1 MNDLLAFLNDFSLQH
16 VALGAA
22 LLGIS
27 SGILGSFTMLKQQ
40 SLLGDALSHAALPG
54 IALGF
59 IISGSRTLLPI
70 MTGALISAAIAAVFI
85 SLIIKRSRIKT
96 DAAMGITLSTFLAFG
111 LVLLTIISH
120 QNNAGQAGLNRF
132 LFGQAA
138 SILPQDLYVM
148 GAVCAFSILIVSIL
162 WKEYKIITF
171 DPQFAAS
178 LGLPLF
184 WLELTLTVL
193 ISLAIVVGLQMVGV
207 VLMSAMLIAPAVAAR
222 QWVNTLEKMVLLSA
236 AIAAFSGVV
245 GAVISAGAK
254 GLATGPLIVIIASI
268 AIIIS
273 LLFAPNR
280 GVVWRAIK
288 VRKNNLI
295 LREKQVLVDL
305 YKLANEHGNPDYK
318 IEYGMIKSFYRQNPD
333 RLLKLLEEKAYL
345 VAVEHMKEE
354 GKHWALSKQGYQAA
368 QEIWETVGGSS

>member
-1 MNDLLAFLNDFSLQH
+1 
-16 VALGAA
+16 
-22 LLGIS
+22 
-27 SGILGSFTMLKQQ
+27 
-40 SLLGDALSHAALPG
+40 
-54 IALGF
+54 
-59 IISGSRTLLPI
+59 
-70 MTGALISAAIAAVFI
+70 
-85 SLIIKRSRIKT
+85 
-96 DAAMGITLSTFLAFG
+96 
-111 LVLLTIISH
+111 
-120 QNNAGQAGLNRF
+120 
-132 LFGQAA
+132 
-138 SILPQDLYVM
+138 
-148 GAVCAFSILIVSIL
+148 
-162 WKEYKIITF
+162 
-171 DPQFAAS
+171 
-178 LGLPLF
+178 
-184 WLELTLTVL
+184 
-193 ISLAIVVGLQMVGV
+193 
-207 VLMSAMLIAPAVAAR
+207 MSAMLIAPAVAAR

>member
-1 MNDLLAFLNDFSLQH
+1 MGEIFTFINDFSLQN

-22 LLGIS
+22 LLGVS
-27 SGILGSFTMLKQQ
+27 SGILGSFTMLKEQ

-70 MTGALISAAIAAVFI
+70 MTGALITAAIAAISI
-85 SLIIKRSRIKT
+85 SLIIRRSRIKT
-96 DAAMGITLSTFLAFG
+96 DAALGITLSSFLAFG
-111 LVLLTIISH
+111 LVLLTFISH

-138 SILPQDLYVM
+138 SILPQDVYVM
-148 GAVCAFSILIVSIL
+148 AAVTGFSILIVSIL

-178 LGLPLF
+178 LGFPLF
-184 WLELTLTVL
+184 WLELSLTVL

-222 QWVNTLEKMVLLSA
+222 QWVDTLEKMVTLSA
-236 AIAAFSGVV
+236 TIGAFSGVI
-245 GAVISAGAK
+245 GAVISASAK

-280 GVVWRAIK
+280 GVVWRSIK
-288 VRKNNLI
+288 VRKNNLV
-295 LREKQVLVDL
+295 LRENQVLVDL
-305 YKLANEHGNPDYK
+305 YKLANEHGYPDYK
-318 IEYGMIKSFYRQNPD
+318 IEYGMIKSFYRQNPNK
-333 RLLKLLEEKAYL
+333 LLKQLEEKAYL
-345 VAVEHMKEE
+345 VRVEHVKEE
-354 GKHWALSKQGYQAA
+354 GKHWALSKQGYDRA
-368 QEIWETVGGSS
+368 QEIWESVGDNS

>member
-171 DPQFAAS
+171 DPQ
-178 LGLPLF
+178 
-184 WLELTLTVL
+184 
-193 ISLAIVVGLQMVGV
+193 
-207 VLMSAMLIAPAVAAR
+207 
-222 QWVNTLEKMVLLSA
+222 
-236 AIAAFSGVV
+236 
-245 GAVISAGAK
+245 
-254 GLATGPLIVIIASI
+254 
-268 AIIIS
+268 
-273 LLFAPNR
+273 
-280 GVVWRAIK
+280 
-288 VRKNNLI
+288 
-295 LREKQVLVDL
+295 
-305 YKLANEHGNPDYK
+305 
-318 IEYGMIKSFYRQNPD
+318 
-333 RLLKLLEEKAYL
+333 
-345 VAVEHMKEE
+345 
-354 GKHWALSKQGYQAA
+354 
-368 QEIWETVGGSS
+368 

>member
-1 MNDLLAFLNDFSLQH
+1 MGEIFTFINDFSLQN

-22 LLGIS
+22 LLGVS
-27 SGILGSFTMLKQQ
+27 SGILGSFTMLKEQ

-70 MTGALISAAIAAVFI
+70 MTGALITAAIAAISI
-85 SLIIKRSRIKT
+85 SLIIRRSRIKT
-96 DAAMGITLSTFLAFG
+96 DAALGITLSSFLAFG
-111 LVLLTIISH
+111 LVLLTFISH

-138 SILPQDLYVM
+138 SILPQDVYVM
-148 GAVCAFSILIVSIL
+148 AAVTGFSILIVSIL

-178 LGLPLF
+178 LGFPLF
-184 WLELTLTVL
+184 WLELSLTVL

-222 QWVNTLEKMVLLSA
+222 QWVDTLEKMVTLSA
-236 AIAAFSGVV
+236 TIGAFSGVI
-245 GAVISAGAK
+245 GAVISASAK

-280 GVVWRAIK
+280 GVLWRSIK
-288 VRKNNLI
+288 VRKNNLV
-295 LREKQVLVDL
+295 LRENQVLVDL
-305 YKLANEHGNPDYK
+305 YKLANEHGYPDYK

-333 RLLKLLEEKAYL
+333 KLLKQMEEKAYL
-345 VAVEHMKEE
+345 VRVEHVKEE
-354 GKHWALSKQGYQAA
+354 GKHWALSKQGYDRA
-368 QEIWETVGGSS
+368 QEIWESVGDNS